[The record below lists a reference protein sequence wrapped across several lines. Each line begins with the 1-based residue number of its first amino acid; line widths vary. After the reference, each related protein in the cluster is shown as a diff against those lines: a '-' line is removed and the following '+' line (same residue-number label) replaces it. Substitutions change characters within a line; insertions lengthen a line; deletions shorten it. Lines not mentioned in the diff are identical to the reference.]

1 MADVDDQARIKK
13 GVEERASVSLR
24 ESFDQN
30 LCENPVWKS
39 VDKSKWR
46 SKRGMSYEGQH
57 ALHASN

>member
-46 SKRGMSYEGQH
+46 SQRGMSYEG
-57 ALHASN
+57 